1 MTEEMDE
8 IWQLFADDGGQ
19 SLDTI
24 EEILLFLKE
33 NPTAEADIGA
43 LFRAMHTFKG
53 NCRVLGLGVIE
64 SRAHL
69 AEDLIGLV
77 RDDGVPLCPE
87 MIELLLETAD
97 ALRSMLEGTLVSR
110 RDADEAASSD
120 LAARMRATFDR
131 FKAIPAV
138 QTSSEPEPEPQTKWE
153 TEADPQPEPEP
164 EPESEAEAQA
174 GEALA
179 PRAPEAI
186 VFEPVAKSTLAEDPM
201 YRDVFSIMAQG
212 VLSEMRRATEAL
224 QSDLPSV
231 QRVLKKEAEQL
242 RFAAEQIGMQE
253 WSDALAAFLALDAP
267 SIEQAQSVVERLTA
281 IFERD
286 FGGQE
291 FATAEG
297 KPVAALALPNSAD
310 PVRVF
315 FEEIE
320 PILAAISDVDDR
332 LARNEVVDAAEL
344 HELTDEIRA
353 LSEPQGFERLAG
365 VVEGWRS
372 ANIDLDEFR
381 RVKFRFYE
389 ELASIADAGLIDRD
403 SMRVWPL
410 AILRSWCAEDASKIL
425 LDLGKMLDQLR
436 LGKDGAELCARIRES
451 LHLVFHACSHYDME
465 VAAQL
470 SMSLLDLFAR
480 AEDGAAI
487 DPLLRH
493 IARSFVTAIA
503 PALDAANAG
512 GRPDMAAVETLFQEA
527 ATANFASSSLI
538 EARLGLPKSFH
549 NVLSPESV
557 EMSLAAMEAGHH
569 FYIVRANLDL
579 DEELSRNF
587 LSWISAGAAKVIS
600 NVTVFEGDVTLFDFL
615 LSCPLEEAGLAQAI
629 TTLDPAGNSLKV
641 EAILTDRGAEAENSA
656 ALSCA
661 ERKKAAGDIS
671 DDLPVQDTMSAVM
684 LESIGAIVT
693 GQAVVRHSLAE
704 LAEDD
709 LVHAVELELRSVR
722 GDWSWAREPV
732 CRYLAAV
739 QEKIEK
745 LIQVESHVNSLLDR
759 LQQETIAVR
768 NRSAAL
774 LLRPLAQHGDGV
786 ARQFG
791 REVVVSTSGDD
802 TQLDFTTLENLK
814 EPVRALVAFSI
825 QQSIEAPERRLA
837 GDKDRRGRVVVRLLK
852 QDDQVV
858 VTVEDD
864 GAGIDLA
871 RVAQRAAQLGW
882 QDDKNLLNL
891 VLRDGYGPLGDEDSG
906 GGGTNLAEIRTA
918 LRAHSGELRI
928 ANLPSGGVRFVA
940 TMPLAMA
947 VMDGMVVRVGDVMY
961 VVPIDSIQRIVHS
974 GAANL
979 MRISAADGRYMLKL
993 AQDDV
998 LPIQFLMQSGHAE
1011 VEDDFDPFSMAP
1023 ESANAAATE
1032 VDADQKYLFVV
1043 TSRSTRRIAL
1053 SVDEL
1058 VGQQMVL
1065 IRPLQGHLSGIRGVT
1080 GCALLGSGGVGM
1092 VLDMGYV
1099 FGHA

>member
-1 MTEEMDE
+1 MTEEMAE

-24 EEILLFLKE
+24 EEILLVLKE
-33 NPTAEADIGA
+33 NPTGQADISA

-77 RDDGVPLCPE
+77 RDDGVPFCPE
-87 MIELLLETAD
+87 MVELLLETAD

-120 LAARMRATFDR
+120 LAGRMRATFDR
-131 FKAIPAV
+131 CKAREAAETTSEPAPE
-138 QTSSEPEPEPQTKWE
+138 TKSEPETEPEPELELKP
-153 TEADPQPEPEP
+153 
-164 EPESEAEAQA
+164 EAEAE
-174 GEALA
+174 EAVA

-186 VFEPVAKSTLAEDPM
+186 IFEPVPESSLAEDPM
-201 YRDVFSIMAQG
+201 YRDIFSFMAQN
-212 VLSEMRRATEAL
+212 VLSEMRRAMEAL
-224 QSDLPSV
+224 PSDPLSA
-231 QRVLKKEAEQL
+231 QGVLAKEAEQL
-242 RFAAEQIGMQE
+242 RFAADQIGMRE
-253 WSDALAAFLALDAP
+253 WRDVLAAFLALDAP
-267 SIEQAQSVVERLTA
+267 SIEQAQAA
-281 IFERD
+281 IAQLAAMFQRD
-286 FGGQE
+286 FGAQE
-291 FATAEG
+291 SATEEG
-297 KPVAALALPNSAD
+297 KPATVLVMPASAD

-315 FEEIE
+315 FDEIE
-320 PILAAISDVDDR
+320 PILATISDADER
-332 LARNEVVDAAEL
+332 LARGEAIDAADL
-344 HELTDEIRA
+344 RRLADEIRT
-353 LSEPQGFERLAG
+353 LSEPLGFVRLIG
-365 VVEGWRS
+365 VADGWPS
-372 ANIDLDEFR
+372 ANNDLAEFR

-410 AILRSWCAEDASKIL
+410 AILRGWCAEGASKIL
-425 LDLGKMLDQLR
+425 LDLGKALDQLR
-436 LGKDGAELCARIRES
+436 LGEDSAEPCGRIRD
-451 LHLVFHACSHYDME
+451 LLRLVFHACHHYDME

-480 AEDGAAI
+480 SEDGAAV
-487 DPLLRH
+487 DPLLQH
-493 IARSFVTAIA
+493 IARSFVAA
-503 PALDAANAG
+503 MALALDAANVG
-512 GRPDMAAVETLFQEA
+512 GRPDMAAVEALFQEA
-527 ATANFASSSLI
+527 ATANFASSSQI

-557 EMSLAAMEAGHH
+557 EMSLAAMEAGNH
-569 FYIVRANLDL
+569 FYIVRANLEL
-579 DEELSRNF
+579 DEELAHNF
-587 LSWISAGAAKVIS
+587 LSWISAGAAKIIS

-615 LSCPLEEAGLAQAI
+615 LSCPLEEAALVQAI
-629 TTLDPAGNSLKV
+629 ATLDPAGNSLKI
-641 EAILTDRGAEAENSA
+641 EMILADHGAEAENCA
-656 ALSCA
+656 ALSRA
-661 ERKKAAGDIS
+661 EKKEAEDILS
-671 DDLPVQDTMSAVM
+671 KDLPAQDTMSEVM

-693 GQAVVRHSLAE
+693 SQAVVRHALAE

-709 LVHAVELELRSVR
+709 LVHAVELELRNAR
-722 GDWSWAREPV
+722 GDWGLAREPV
-732 CRYLAAV
+732 CRYLAGL
-739 QEKIEK
+739 QEKIEN

-774 LLRPLAQHGDGV
+774 LLRPLAPHGDIV
-786 ARQFG
+786 ARKSSRQ
-791 REVVVSTSGDD
+791 VVVTTNGDE
-802 TQLDFTTLENLK
+802 TQLDFSTLENLK

-825 QQSIEAPERRLA
+825 EQSIEAPERRLA
-837 GDKDRRGRVVVRLLK
+837 VGKGQHGQVSVRLLK

-871 RVAQRAAQLGW
+871 RIALRAGQLGW
-882 QDDKNLLNL
+882 QEDKNPLNL
-891 VLRDGYGPLGDEDSG
+891 ILRDGYGPLVNNDSVG
-906 GGGTNLAEIRTA
+906 HGTNLAEIRA
-918 LRAHSGELRI
+918 AVRAHGGELRV
-928 ANLPSGGVRFVA
+928 ANLPSGGVSFII

-947 VMDGMVVRVGDVMY
+947 VLDGMVVRVGDVMY

-974 GAANL
+974 GASNL

-998 LPIQFLMQSGHAE
+998 LPIQFLKQSGHAE
-1011 VEDDFDPFSMAP
+1011 EEDDFDPFCL
-1023 ESANAAATE
+1023 AAEAASTAAE
-1032 VDADQKYLFVV
+1032 DADGEQKHLFVV
-1043 TSRSTRRIAL
+1043 AGRSTRRIAL

-1065 IRPLQGHLSGIRGVT
+1065 IRPLQGCLSGIRGVT

-1099 FGHA
+1099 FGRA

>member
-33 NPTAEADIGA
+33 NPTGQADIAA

-77 RDDGVPLCPE
+77 RDDGVSLCPE
-87 MIELLLETAD
+87 MVELLLETAD
-97 ALRSMLEGTLVSR
+97 ALRSMLEGTLFSR

-120 LAARMRATFDR
+120 LAGRMRATFDR
-131 FKAIPAV
+131 CKASKAAELI
-138 QTSSEPEPEPQTKWE
+138 SEPVPVPVSELESKSEAEAEAKPE
-153 TEADPQPEPEP
+153 PQPEPQ
-164 EPESEAEAQA
+164 AE
-174 GEALA
+174 EVVA
-179 PRAPEAI
+179 PQAPEAI
-186 VFEPVAKSTLAEDPM
+186 VFEPVPKSSLAEDPM
-201 YRDVFSIMAQG
+201 YRDVFCFMAQN
-212 VLSEMRRATEAL
+212 VLTEMRRATEAL
-224 QSDLPSV
+224 LSDPLSA
-231 QRVLKKEAEQL
+231 QGVLAKEAEQL
-242 RFAAEQIGMQE
+242 RFAADQMGMRE
-253 WSDALAAFLALDAP
+253 WSDVLAALLALSAP
-267 SIEQAQSVVERLTA
+267 SVEQAQSAIERLMA
-281 IFERD
+281 MFERD

-291 FATAEG
+291 SAPTDG
-297 KPVAALALPNSAD
+297 KADAVLMLPVSAD

-315 FEEIE
+315 FDEIE
-320 PILAAISDVDDR
+320 PILAAISDADER
-332 LARNEVVDAAEL
+332 LARGEVIDAAEL
-344 HELTDEIRA
+344 HGLANEIKA

-365 VVEGWRS
+365 AAEGWSS
-372 ANIDLDEFR
+372 ANSDLDEFR

-403 SMRVWPL
+403 SMRFWPL
-410 AILRSWCAEDASKIL
+410 AILRAWCAEGASKIL
-425 LDLGKMLDQLR
+425 LELGKTLDQLR
-436 LGKDGAELCARIRES
+436 LGEDSAELCARIRES
-451 LHLVFHACSHYDME
+451 LRLVFHACHHYNME

-480 AEDGAAI
+480 SADGEASV
-487 DPLLRH
+487 DPLLQH
-493 IARSFVTAIA
+493 IARSFVAA
-503 PALDAANAG
+503 MALVLDAANVG
-512 GRPDMAAVETLFQEA
+512 GRPDMAAVEALFQEA
-527 ATANFASSSLI
+527 AAANFASSSQI
-538 EARLGLPKSFH
+538 ETRLGLPKSFH

-579 DEELSRNF
+579 DEALARNF

-600 NVTVFEGDVTLFDFL
+600 NVTVFEGDDTLFDFL
-615 LSCPLEEAGLAQAI
+615 LSCPLEEAAFTRAI
-629 TTLDPAGNSLKV
+629 ATLDSTGNSLKI
-641 EAILTDRGAEAENSA
+641 ETILTDRGAQTVNGA

-661 ERKKAAGDIS
+661 QRKEAENILSK
-671 DDLPVQDTMSAVM
+671 DLSAQDTMSEVM
-684 LESIGAIVT
+684 LESIGAVVT

-704 LAEDD
+704 LAGDD
-709 LVHAVELELRSVR
+709 LVHSVELELRSAR
-722 GDWSWAREPV
+722 GDWGAAREPV
-732 CRYLAAV
+732 CRYLASV

-745 LIQVESHVNSLLDR
+745 LVQVESHVNSLLDR

-768 NRSAAL
+768 SRSAAL
-774 LLRPLAQHGDGV
+774 LLRPLAQHGDIL
-786 ARQFG
+786 ARQSG
-791 REVVVSTSGDD
+791 RQVVVTTSGDE
-802 TQLDFTTLENLK
+802 TQLDFSTLENLK
-814 EPVRALVAFSI
+814 EPLHALMAFSV

-837 GDKDRRGRVVVRLLK
+837 VSKDRRGRVFVRLSK

-858 VTVEDD
+858 VTVEDN
-864 GAGIDLA
+864 GVGIDLS
-871 RVAQRAAQLGW
+871 RVSLRAGQLGW
-882 QDDKNLLNL
+882 QEETNLLNL
-891 VLRDGYGPLGDEDSG
+891 ILRDGYGPLANDDSG
-906 GGGTNLAEIRTA
+906 GDGTNFAEIRAT
-918 LRAHSGELRI
+918 LRAHGGELRV
-928 ANLPSGGVRFVA
+928 ANLPSGGVRFVV

-947 VMDGMVVRVGDVMY
+947 VLDGMVVRVGDVMY

-974 GAANL
+974 DARNL

-998 LPIQFLMQSGHAE
+998 LPIQFLMHSGRADE
-1011 VEDDFDPFSMAP
+1011 EGDFNPFSMAA
-1023 ESANAAATE
+1023 ESANTADAE
-1032 VDADQKYLFVV
+1032 VDGDQKYLFVV
-1043 TSRSTRRIAL
+1043 AGRSTRRIAL

-1065 IRPLQGHLSGIRGVT
+1065 IRPLQGCLSSIRGVT